1 VGWTLVWTIKTYK
14 KFCSA
19 FEEYILKH
27 MFASTKGRGFDR
39 LNAHLLLVVILD
51 KYHEEKKNKSSY
63 DRSLHWVTPL
73 DKGPIG
79 FALKKNALISRMSH
93 SKALHFFNT
102 YLKKIICSM

>member
-1 VGWTLVWTIKTYK
+1 MLVWNIKTYK

-27 MFASTKGRGFDR
+27 MFASTKGRWFDR

-51 KYHEEKKNKSSY
+51 KYHEEKKKTNQLY

-73 DKGPIG
+73 K
-79 FALKKNALISRMSH
+79 
-93 SKALHFFNT
+93 
-102 YLKKIICSM
+102 